1 MIALHRPP
9 AADRGADDQRTNG
22 HSPQRN
28 TVTETARS
36 GMSVLMAKADGVT
49 AVRETERKY
58 EATDA
63 VELPDPARLIGLDT
77 SSGAEEQQLEA
88 TYFDTADLRLARAG
102 ITLRRREGGSD
113 PGWHLK
119 LPVGADSRSAE
130 NRSADS
136 RDELRMP
143 LGRSSRKPPAQLLAL
158 TRVYTRGAA
167 VAPVAQL
174 NTRRR
179 RWLLAGPAG
188 QALAELV
195 DDQVS
200 AHTMGEQTRAV
211 SWREVEVE
219 LAEHGQVELLDRI
232 ERELL
237 AVGVQRSGYG
247 FKLGRVLA
255 EELSAPP
262 TTPEPT
268 AHSSAGDVVA
278 AYLRKQA
285 EQLRRYDPLVRRDAP
300 DAVHQMRVAAR
311 RMRSALQTFGRVLDR
326 DRTRELMT
334 ELKWIAGELGGA
346 RDSEVMAERFAAMLA
361 ELPDELILGPVAAAV
376 TRSFERRVADARQV
390 AVAALDS
397 DRYLALQNTIDA
409 LLADPPLTRAAD
421 RPGRRE
427 LPKSAARA
435 YRRMATRMRDA
446 SFQPAGEQ
454 RDIALHEMR
463 KAAKRL
469 RYATEAVEPALGKPA
484 KRLQRRLKK
493 VQELLG
499 AHQDTAVSR
508 PVLRELA
515 TQAHLEGGN
524 GFTYGLMHAAES
536 ARAQRVER
544 DLPVAWKRL
553 RKPKN
558 TKWLTQH

>member
-1 MIALHRPP
+1 M
-9 AADRGADDQRTNG
+9 GY
-22 HSPQRN
+22 
-28 TVTETARS
+28 VCF
-36 GMSVLMAKADGVT
+36 VAKADGVT

-58 EATDA
+58 EAADA

-77 SSGAEEQQLEA
+77 GSQAQEQQLEA
-88 TYFDTADLRLARAG
+88 VYFDTADLALARAG

-119 LPVGADSRSAE
+119 LPVGP
-130 NRSADS
+130 DS

-143 LGRSSRKPPAQLLAL
+143 LGRSSRTPPAELLGL

-167 VAPVAQL
+167 VVPVAQL

-179 RWLLAGPAG
+179 RWLLADPEG

-195 DDQVS
+195 EDHVT

-232 ERELL
+232 ERQLL
-237 AVGVQRSGYG
+237 EVGVQRSGYG
-247 FKLGRVLA
+247 FKLSRLLA

-262 TTPEPT
+262 SAPKPT
-268 AHSSAGDVVA
+268 AGSSAVDVVL
-278 AYLRKQA
+278 AYLVTQA

-311 RMRSALQTFGRVLDR
+311 RMRSALQAFGRVIDR
-326 DRTRELMT
+326 DRTRELTM

-346 RDSEVMAERFAAMLA
+346 RDSEVMAERLAAMLA

-376 TRSFERRVADARQV
+376 TRSFARRIADARQV

-397 DRYLALQNTIDA
+397 DRYLALHNTIDA
-409 LLADPPLTRAAD
+409 LLAHPPLTPAAN
-421 RPGRRE
+421 RPARRE
-427 LPKSAARA
+427 LPKSAARV
-435 YRRMATRMRDA
+435 YRRVALRMHDAT
-446 SFQPAGEQ
+446 SQPEGEQ
-454 RDIALHEMR
+454 RDVALHEAR

-469 RYATEAVEPALGKPA
+469 RYATEAVRPVLGKPA

-515 TQAHLEGGN
+515 AQAHLEGGN

-544 DLPVAWKRL
+544 DLPAAWKRL

-558 TKWLTQH
+558 IKWFKRH

>member
-9 AADRGADDQRTNG
+9 AADRDADNQRTNG

-58 EATDA
+58 ETTDA
-63 VELPDPARLIGLDT
+63 VELPDPARLFGLDT
-77 SSGAEEQQLEA
+77 GSGAEEQQLEA

-102 ITLRRREGGSD
+102 VTLRRREGGSD

-119 LPVGADSRSAE
+119 LPVGPDGRSAE
-130 NRSADS
+130 NRH
-136 RDELRMP
+136 ELRMP
-143 LGRSSRKPPAQLLAL
+143 LGRSSRKPPAELLAL

-195 DDQVS
+195 EDQVS

-255 EELSAPP
+255 EELSAPT

-268 AHSSAGDVVA
+268 AHSSAGDVVV
-278 AYLRKQA
+278 AYLREQA

-311 RMRSALQTFGRVLDR
+311 RMRSALQAFGRVLDR

-361 ELPDELILGPVAAAV
+361 ELPDELILGPVASAV
-376 TRSFERRVADARQV
+376 TRSFERRLADARQV

-397 DRYLALQNTIDA
+397 DRYLALHNTIDA
-409 LLADPPLTRAAD
+409 LLARPPLTRAAA
-421 RPGRRE
+421 RPARRE
-427 LPKSAARA
+427 LPQSVARA
-435 YRRMATRMRDA
+435 YRRMQSRMRNA
-446 SFQPAGEQ
+446 SSQPAGEH
-454 RDIALHEMR
+454 RDIALHETR

-469 RYATEAVEPALGKPA
+469 RYATEAVRPALGKPA

-508 PVLRELA
+508 PVLRGLA
-515 TQAHLEGGN
+515 AQAHLEGGN

-544 DLPVAWKRL
+544 DLPAAWKRL
-553 RKPKN
+553 RKPMN

>member
-1 MIALHRPP
+1 MSRGLSSAETRRELERPVLSP
-9 AADRGADDQRTNG
+9 ERPWFGDRPLGY
-22 HSPQRN
+22 
-28 TVTETARS
+28 VYL
-36 GMSVLMAKADGVT
+36 VAKSDGVST
-49 AVRETERKY
+49 VRETERKY

-63 VELPDPARLIGLDT
+63 VELPDLARLIGLDT
-77 SSGAEEQQLEA
+77 GLGAEEQQLEA
-88 TYFDTADLRLARAG
+88 TYFDTADLCLARAG

-119 LPVGADSRSAE
+119 LPAG
-130 NRSADS
+130 ADS

-143 LGRSSRKPPAQLLAL
+143 LGRSSRKPPAELLGL

-167 VAPVAQL
+167 VVPVAQL

-179 RWLLAGPAG
+179 RWLLAGPDG
-188 QALAELV
+188 QALVELV
-195 DDQVS
+195 EDQVS
-200 AHTMGEQTRAV
+200 AHTTGEQTRAV

-219 LAEHGQVELLDRI
+219 LAEHGQAELLDRI
-232 ERELL
+232 ERQLL

-247 FKLGRVLA
+247 FKLGRLLA

-262 TTPEPT
+262 STPEPT
-268 AHSSAGDVVA
+268 AGSSAGDVILG
-278 AYLRKQA
+278 YLATQA

-311 RMRSALQTFGRVLDR
+311 RMRSALQAFGRVLDR
-326 DRTRELMT
+326 NRTRELMT

-346 RDSEVMAERFAAMLA
+346 RDSEVMAERLAAMLD
-361 ELPDELILGPVAAAV
+361 ELPNELILGPVAAAV
-376 TRSFERRVADARQV
+376 TRSFERRIADARQV
-390 AVAALDS
+390 AIAALDS
-397 DRYLALQNTIDA
+397 DRYLELHNKIDA
-409 LLADPPLTRAAD
+409 LLAHPPMSPAAD

-435 YRRMATRMRDA
+435 YRRMASRMRYA
-446 SFQPAGEQ
+446 SSQPAGEQ

-469 RYATEAVEPALGKPA
+469 RYATEAAKPVLGKPA
-484 KRLQRRLKK
+484 KRLQRQLKK

-515 TQAHLEGGN
+515 AQAHLEGGN

-536 ARAQRVER
+536 ARAQRVEH
-544 DLPVAWKRL
+544 DLPTAWKRL

-558 TKWLTQH
+558 VKWLTRG